1 MADPE
6 LATSHTKRI
15 SYAEYDYPSTSD
27 PVTNPNNSSTTTTTT
42 PTPTVLNLHI
52 RRSEIKEFTIIPLD
66 NLSTARST
74 IASKLDSLST
84 SPTRVVLLNDEARV
98 DMPEVSLDE
107 LETLVR
113 EETVLGSGR
122 GRQLFVIVYDCDPT
136 ISSTGG
142 GGGGGGHEGERVEVG
157 NSSSSGCGEGR
168 GKIPY
173 QGRRREVRLKDCCA
187 VL

>member
-27 PVTNPNNSSTTTTTT
+27 PVTKNNSTTSTT
-42 PTPTVLNLHI
+42 TPTVLNLHI

-66 NLSTARST
+66 NLSTARSI

-107 LETLVR
+107 LEKLVR

-142 GGGGGGHEGERVEVG
+142 GGGGGHGERVG
-157 NSSSSGCGEGR
+157 GSSSGCCEGR

>member
-27 PVTNPNNSSTTTTTT
+27 PITNPNNSTTTTT
-42 PTPTVLNLHI
+42 PTVLNFHI
-52 RRSEIKEFTIIPLD
+52 RRSEVKEFTIIPLD

-107 LETLVR
+107 LEKLVR

-142 GGGGGGHEGERVEVG
+142 GHEGERVEVG
-157 NSSSSGCGEGR
+157 NSSSGCCEGG

>member
-27 PVTNPNNSSTTTTTT
+27 PVTNPNNNSTTT
-42 PTPTVLNLHI
+42 TPTVLNLHI

-98 DMPEVSLDE
+98 DMPEVDLDE

-122 GRQLFVIVYDCDPT
+122 GRQLFVIVYDWDPT

-142 GGGGGGHEGERVEVG
+142 GHEGERVG
-157 NSSSSGCGEGR
+157 SSSGCCEGR

>member
-27 PVTNPNNSSTTTTTT
+27 PVTNPNNSTTTA

-66 NLSTARST
+66 NLSTARSL

-142 GGGGGGHEGERVEVG
+142 GHEGERVA
-157 NSSSSGCGEGR
+157 SSSGCCEGR

>member
-27 PVTNPNNSSTTTTTT
+27 PVTKSNNNNSTTT
-42 PTPTVLNLHI
+42 PTPTVLNFHI

-98 DMPEVSLDE
+98 DMPEVDLDE
-107 LETLVR
+107 LEKLVR

-136 ISSTGG
+136 TAAT
-142 GGGGGGHEGERVEVG
+142 GGGGHEGERVEVG
-157 NSSSSGCGEGR
+157 NSSSSGCWEGR

-173 QGRRREVRLKDCCA
+173 QGRRREVRLKDCCV

>member
-27 PVTNPNNSSTTTTTT
+27 PVTNPDNDSTA
-42 PTPTVLNLHI
+42 PTPTVLNFHI

-107 LETLVR
+107 LEKLVR

-142 GGGGGGHEGERVEVG
+142 GGGGHGGERVA
-157 NSSSSGCGEGR
+157 SSSECCEGR

>member
-27 PVTNPNNSSTTTTTT
+27 PVTNPNNDNSTTTT
-42 PTPTVLNLHI
+42 TPTVLNLHI

-122 GRQLFVIVYDCDPT
+122 GRQLFVIVYDWDPT
-136 ISSTGG
+136 ITTA
-142 GGGGGGHEGERVEVG
+142 GGGGHEGEG
-157 NSSSSGCGEGR
+157 GSSSSGCCEGG

>member
-27 PVTNPNNSSTTTTTT
+27 PVTNPNNNSTTAH
-42 PTPTVLNLHI
+42 TPTVLNLHI
-52 RRSEIKEFTIIPLD
+52 RRSEIKEFTIIPLN
-66 NLSTARST
+66 NLSTARSI

-122 GRQLFVIVYDCDPT
+122 GRQLFVIVYDWDPT
-136 ISSTGG
+136 ISSTAGG
-142 GGGGGGHEGERVEVG
+142 GREGERVEVA
-157 NSSSSGCGEGR
+157 SSGCCEGG

-173 QGRRREVRLKDCCA
+173 QGRRREVRLKDCCV

>member
-27 PVTNPNNSSTTTTTT
+27 PVTNPKNNSTTA
-42 PTPTVLNLHI
+42 PTPTVLNFHI

-107 LETLVR
+107 LEKLVR

-136 ISSTGG
+136 ITTTA
-142 GGGGGGHEGERVEVG
+142 GGGGHEGERVEVG
-157 NSSSSGCGEGR
+157 NSSSSGCCEGG

>member
-27 PVTNPNNSSTTTTTT
+27 PVTNDNSTTTT
-42 PTPTVLNLHI
+42 TPTVLNLHI

-98 DMPEVSLDE
+98 DMPEVDLDE
-107 LETLVR
+107 LEKLVR

-142 GGGGGGHEGERVEVG
+142 GHEGERVEVG
-157 NSSSSGCGEGR
+157 FSSSGWCEGR

>member
-1 MADPE
+1 
-6 LATSHTKRI
+6 
-15 SYAEYDYPSTSD
+15 
-27 PVTNPNNSSTTTTTT
+27 
-42 PTPTVLNLHI
+42 
-52 RRSEIKEFTIIPLD
+52 
-66 NLSTARST
+66 
-74 IASKLDSLST
+74 
-84 SPTRVVLLNDEARV
+84 
-98 DMPEVSLDE
+98 MPEVSLDE
-107 LETLVR
+107 LEKLVR

-142 GGGGGGHEGERVEVG
+142 GGREGERVEVG
-157 NSSSSGCGEGR
+157 NSSSGCCEGR

>member
-27 PVTNPNNSSTTTTTT
+27 PVTKTNNNNNSTTTTT
-42 PTPTVLNLHI
+42 PTVLNFHI

-66 NLSTARST
+66 NLSTARSI

-98 DMPEVSLDE
+98 DMPEVDLDE
-107 LETLVR
+107 LEKLVR

-142 GGGGGGHEGERVEVG
+142 GGHGGERVEVG
-157 NSSSSGCGEGR
+157 FSSSSGCWEGR

>member
-27 PVTNPNNSSTTTTTT
+27 PNPNNSTTA
-42 PTPTVLNLHI
+42 PTPTVLNFHI

-98 DMPEVSLDE
+98 DMPEVDLDE
-107 LETLVR
+107 LEKLVR

-122 GRQLFVIVYDCDPT
+122 ARQLFVIVYDWDPT
-136 ISSTGG
+136 ISST
-142 GGGGGGHEGERVEVG
+142 GGGGGHEGERVEVG
-157 NSSSSGCGEGR
+157 NSSSGCCEGR

>member
-15 SYAEYDYPSTSD
+15 SYAEYHYPSTSD
-27 PVTNPNNSSTTTTTT
+27 PVTNPNNDNSTA
-42 PTPTVLNLHI
+42 PTPTVLAFHI

-107 LETLVR
+107 LEKLVR

-136 ISSTGG
+136 ITTA
-142 GGGGGGHEGERVEVG
+142 GGGGGHEGERVA
-157 NSSSSGCGEGR
+157 SSSGCWEGR

>member
-27 PVTNPNNSSTTTTTT
+27 PVTNDNSTT
-42 PTPTVLNLHI
+42 TPTVLNLHI

-107 LETLVR
+107 LEKLVR

-136 ISSTGG
+136 VSST
-142 GGGGGGHEGERVEVG
+142 GGGGGHEGERGV
-157 NSSSSGCGEGR
+157 SSSGCGEGR
-168 GKIPY
+168 
-173 QGRRREVRLKDCCA
+173 R
-187 VL
+187 

>member
-27 PVTNPNNSSTTTTTT
+27 PVTNPNNNSTTTTA

-52 RRSEIKEFTIIPLD
+52 RRSEIKEFTIVPLD
-66 NLSTARST
+66 NLSTARSI

-98 DMPEVSLDE
+98 DMPEVSLDG
-107 LETLVR
+107 LEKLVR

-136 ISSTGG
+136 VSST
-142 GGGGGGHEGERVEVG
+142 GGGGHEGERVGVA
-157 NSSSSGCGEGR
+157 SSSSGCCEGG

-173 QGRRREVRLKDCCA
+173 QGRRREVRLKDCCV

>member
-27 PVTNPNNSSTTTTTT
+27 PVTKNNTNNNST
-42 PTPTVLNLHI
+42 TPTVLNLYI
-52 RRSEIKEFTIIPLD
+52 RRSEVKEFTIIPLD
-66 NLSTARST
+66 NLSTARSL

-107 LETLVR
+107 LEKLVR

-136 ISSTGG
+136 ISTA
-142 GGGGGGHEGERVEVG
+142 GGGGHEGERVKVG
-157 NSSSSGCGEGR
+157 NSSSGCCEGR

>member
-15 SYAEYDYPSTSD
+15 SYAEYDYMYPSTSD
-27 PVTNPNNSSTTTTTT
+27 PVTKNNNDNSTTAT
-42 PTPTVLNLHI
+42 TPTVLNFHI
-52 RRSEIKEFTIIPLD
+52 RRSEIKEFTIVPLD

-98 DMPEVSLDE
+98 DMPEVDLDE

-136 ISSTGG
+136 VFSTG
-142 GGGGGGHEGERVEVG
+142 GGGGGGHEGERVGGV
-157 NSSSSGCGEGR
+157 NSSSGCCEGR

-173 QGRRREVRLKDCCA
+173 QGRRREVRLKDCCV

>member
-66 NLSTARST
+66 NLSTARSI

-107 LETLVR
+107 LEKLVR

-142 GGGGGGHEGERVEVG
+142 GGGGHGGERVEVG
-157 NSSSSGCGEGR
+157 NSSSGWCEGR

-173 QGRRREVRLKDCCA
+173 QGRRREVRLKDCCV

>member
-27 PVTNPNNSSTTTTTT
+27 PVTNNNSNSTTTA

-52 RRSEIKEFTIIPLD
+52 RRSEIKEFTIIPLN

-107 LETLVR
+107 LEKLVR

-122 GRQLFVIVYDCDPT
+122 GRQLFVIVYDWDPT
-136 ISSTGG
+136 ITTA
-142 GGGGGGHEGERVEVG
+142 GGGGHEGERVEVG
-157 NSSSSGCGEGR
+157 NSSSGCCEGG

>member
-27 PVTNPNNSSTTTTTT
+27 PVTNNNSTA

-107 LETLVR
+107 LEKLVR

-142 GGGGGGHEGERVEVG
+142 GGGHEGERVA
-157 NSSSSGCGEGR
+157 SSSGCCGGR

>member
-27 PVTNPNNSSTTTTTT
+27 PVTKSNSTTTTTT
-42 PTPTVLNLHI
+42 TPTVLNLHI

-107 LETLVR
+107 LEKLVR

-136 ISSTGG
+136 VFSTGG
-142 GGGGGGHEGERVEVG
+142 GGGGGGHEGERTGVG
-157 NSSSSGCGEGR
+157 NSSSSGCWEGR

>member
-27 PVTNPNNSSTTTTTT
+27 PVTNPNNDNNSTTA

-52 RRSEIKEFTIIPLD
+52 RRSEVKEFTIIPLD
-66 NLSTARST
+66 NLSTARNT

-122 GRQLFVIVYDCDPT
+122 GKQLFVIVYDWDPT

-142 GGGGGGHEGERVEVG
+142 GGGHEGERVG
-157 NSSSSGCGEGR
+157 SSSGWCEGR

-173 QGRRREVRLKDCCA
+173 QGRRREVRLKDCCV

>member
-1 MADPE
+1 
-6 LATSHTKRI
+6 
-15 SYAEYDYPSTSD
+15 
-27 PVTNPNNSSTTTTTT
+27 
-42 PTPTVLNLHI
+42 
-52 RRSEIKEFTIIPLD
+52 
-66 NLSTARST
+66 
-74 IASKLDSLST
+74 
-84 SPTRVVLLNDEARV
+84 
-98 DMPEVSLDE
+98 MPEVSLDE

-142 GGGGGGHEGERVEVG
+142 GGGGHEEERVEVG
-157 NSSSSGCGEGR
+157 FSSSSGCCEGR

>member
-27 PVTNPNNSSTTTTTT
+27 PVTNPNNNENNSTTTTT
-42 PTPTVLNLHI
+42 TPTVLNLHI

-66 NLSTARST
+66 NLSTARSI

-98 DMPEVSLDE
+98 DMPEVDLDE
-107 LETLVR
+107 LEKLVK

-122 GRQLFVIVYDCDPT
+122 GRQLFVIVYDWDPT
-136 ISSTGG
+136 VSST
-142 GGGGGGHEGERVEVG
+142 GGGGGHEGERVGVG
-157 NSSSSGCGEGR
+157 SSSSSGWCEGR

-173 QGRRREVRLKDCCA
+173 QGRRREVRLKDCCV

>member
-15 SYAEYDYPSTSD
+15 SYAEYDYPSTSE
-27 PVTNPNNSSTTTTTT
+27 PVTNPNNNST
-42 PTPTVLNLHI
+42 TPTVLNLHI

-107 LETLVR
+107 LEKLVR

-122 GRQLFVIVYDCDPT
+122 GRQLFVIVYDWDPT
-136 ISSTGG
+136 ISSTAG

-157 NSSSSGCGEGR
+157 FSSSSGCCCEGR

>member
-1 MADPE
+1 
-6 LATSHTKRI
+6 
-15 SYAEYDYPSTSD
+15 
-27 PVTNPNNSSTTTTTT
+27 
-42 PTPTVLNLHI
+42 
-52 RRSEIKEFTIIPLD
+52 
-66 NLSTARST
+66 
-74 IASKLDSLST
+74 
-84 SPTRVVLLNDEARV
+84 
-98 DMPEVSLDE
+98 MPEVSLDE
-107 LETLVR
+107 LEKLVR

-142 GGGGGGHEGERVEVG
+142 GGHEGERG
-157 NSSSSGCGEGR
+157 GSSSGCWEGR

>member
-15 SYAEYDYPSTSD
+15 SYAEYDYMYPSTSD
-27 PVTNPNNSSTTTTTT
+27 PVTNPNNNNSTTTTT
-42 PTPTVLNLHI
+42 TPTVLNLHI
-52 RRSEIKEFTIIPLD
+52 RRSEIKEFTIIPLN

-107 LETLVR
+107 LEKLVR

-122 GRQLFVIVYDCDPT
+122 ARQLFVIVYDCDHT
-136 ISSTGG
+136 ITTA
-142 GGGGGGHEGERVEVG
+142 GGGGGGHEGERG
-157 NSSSSGCGEGR
+157 GSSYGCCEGR

>member
-27 PVTNPNNSSTTTTTT
+27 PVTNPNNNNSTTA
-42 PTPTVLNLHI
+42 PTPTVLNFHI

-74 IASKLDSLST
+74 IASALDSLST

-107 LETLVR
+107 LEKLVR

-122 GRQLFVIVYDCDPT
+122 GRQLFVIVYDWDPT

-142 GGGGGGHEGERVEVG
+142 GGGGHEGERVGVG
-157 NSSSSGCGEGR
+157 NSSSGCCEGG

>member
-27 PVTNPNNSSTTTTTT
+27 PVTKSNNDNST
-42 PTPTVLNLHI
+42 TPTVLNFHI
-52 RRSEIKEFTIIPLD
+52 RRSEIKEFTIIPLN

-98 DMPEVSLDE
+98 DMPEVDLDE
-107 LETLVR
+107 LEKLVR

-142 GGGGGGHEGERVEVG
+142 GGGHEGERVG
-157 NSSSSGCGEGR
+157 SSSGCCEGR

-173 QGRRREVRLKDCCA
+173 QGRRREVRLKDCCV

>member
-27 PVTNPNNSSTTTTTT
+27 PVTNSTSTTST
-42 PTPTVLNLHI
+42 TPTVLNFHI
-52 RRSEIKEFTIIPLD
+52 RRSEVKEFTIIPLD
-66 NLSTARST
+66 NLSTARSI

-122 GRQLFVIVYDCDPT
+122 ARQLFVIVYDCDPT
-136 ISSTGG
+136 VTTT
-142 GGGGGGHEGERVEVG
+142 GGGGGGHEGERG
-157 NSSSSGCGEGR
+157 ASSSEGR

>member
-15 SYAEYDYPSTSD
+15 SYAEYDYPSTSE
-27 PVTNPNNSSTTTTTT
+27 PVTKSNNNSTTT
-42 PTPTVLNLHI
+42 PTPTVLNFHI
-52 RRSEIKEFTIIPLD
+52 RRSEIKEFTIIPLN
-66 NLSTARST
+66 NLSTARSL

-107 LETLVR
+107 LEKLVR

-136 ISSTGG
+136 VSSTGG
-142 GGGGGGHEGERVEVG
+142 GGGHGGERVGVG
-157 NSSSSGCGEGR
+157 NSSSGCCEGG

>member
-15 SYAEYDYPSTSD
+15 SYAEYDYPSTSN
-27 PVTNPNNSSTTTTTT
+27 PVTNPNNSSTTTTT

-122 GRQLFVIVYDCDPT
+122 GRQLFVIVYDWDPT

-142 GGGGGGHEGERVEVG
+142 GGGGHGGERVGVG
-157 NSSSSGCGEGR
+157 NSGCCEGR

-173 QGRRREVRLKDCCA
+173 QGRRREVRLKDCCV

>member
-15 SYAEYDYPSTSD
+15 SYAEYDYPSTSH
-27 PVTNPNNSSTTTTTT
+27 PVTNPNNNSTT
-42 PTPTVLNLHI
+42 TPTVLNLHI

-122 GRQLFVIVYDCDPT
+122 ARQLFVIVYDCDPT

-142 GGGGGGHEGERVEVG
+142 GGGGGGGHEGERVGVG
-157 NSSSSGCGEGR
+157 SSSSSGCGEGR

>member
-27 PVTNPNNSSTTTTTT
+27 PVTNNNSTT
-42 PTPTVLNLHI
+42 TPTVLNFHI

-98 DMPEVSLDE
+98 DMPEVDLDE
-107 LETLVR
+107 LEKLVR

-122 GRQLFVIVYDCDPT
+122 ARQLFVIVYDCDPT
-136 ISSTGG
+136 ITTA
-142 GGGGGGHEGERVEVG
+142 GGGGGGHGGERVGVG
-157 NSSSSGCGEGR
+157 NSSSGCCEGG

-173 QGRRREVRLKDCCA
+173 QGRRREVRLKDCCV

>member
-15 SYAEYDYPSTSD
+15 SYAEYDYMYPSTSD
-27 PVTNPNNSSTTTTTT
+27 PVTKNNNDNSTTAT
-42 PTPTVLNLHI
+42 TPTVLNFHI

-66 NLSTARST
+66 NLSTARSI

-107 LETLVR
+107 LEKLVR

-122 GRQLFVIVYDCDPT
+122 ARQLFVIVYDCDPT

-142 GGGGGGHEGERVEVG
+142 GGHGGERVGVG
-157 NSSSSGCGEGR
+157 NSSSGCCEGG

>member
-27 PVTNPNNSSTTTTTT
+27 PITNDNSTTT
-42 PTPTVLNLHI
+42 TPTVLNLHI

-98 DMPEVSLDE
+98 DMPEVDLDE
-107 LETLVR
+107 LEKLVR

-122 GRQLFVIVYDCDPT
+122 ARQLFVIVYDWDPT

-142 GGGGGGHEGERVEVG
+142 GGHEGERVG
-157 NSSSSGCGEGR
+157 NSSSGWCEGR

>member
-27 PVTNPNNSSTTTTTT
+27 PVTNDNSTT
-42 PTPTVLNLHI
+42 TPTVLNFHI

-107 LETLVR
+107 LEKLVR

-136 ISSTGG
+136 ISSTA
-142 GGGGGGHEGERVEVG
+142 GGGHEGERVEVG
-157 NSSSSGCGEGR
+157 FSSSGCCEGR